1 MKRNIRTIRRGD
13 VYFIDC
19 GKVVGSE
26 QGGIRPAVVIQNN
39 TGNRYSPTTI
49 VALITSSAKKH
60 LPTHVQI
67 DKGLKVPSCVL
78 LEQIQT
84 VSIDRIKRYITTL
97 DSSDMRRIDE
107 ALKTSLA
114 ITNW

>member
-19 GKVVGSE
+19 GEIVGSE

-39 TGNRYSPTTI
+39 IGNRYSPTTI
-49 VALITSSAKKH
+49 VAMITSSTKKH
-60 LPTHVQI
+60 LPTHVPI
-67 DKGLKVPSCVL
+67 SKGVKEPSWVL
-78 LEQIQT
+78 LEQIRT
-84 VSIDRIKRYITTL
+84 VSIHRLRQYITTL

-107 ALKTSLA
+107 SLKTSLA
-114 ITNW
+114 IVN